1 MCPFIRGE
9 PARPVDRPGRR
20 ERESRPVGRARK
32 TPTDPTGA
40 FFDALAARGRVPLL
54 DNAKGTAR
62 FDIVSGRK
70 TDRWLVAIDN
80 GKVAVSRR
88 NDSADCV
95 IRADKALFEQLAA
108 GRKNAV
114 AAVLRGDLAVDGDWR
129 LLVRIQ
135 RLFPGRAPTRRRTA

>member
-1 MCPFIRGE
+1 
-9 PARPVDRPGRR
+9 
-20 ERESRPVGRARK
+20 VGRAQK

-40 FFDALAARGRVPLL
+40 FFEGLAARGRVPLL

-70 TDRWLVAIDN
+70 TDRWLLAIDN
-80 GKVAVSRR
+80 GQLSVFRS

-95 IRADKALFEQLAA
+95 IRVEKTLFEQLVA

-114 AAVLRGDLAVDGDWR
+114 AAVLRGDLVVDGDWR

-135 RLFPGRAPTRRRTA
+135 RLFPGRGRARRRTA

>member
-1 MCPFIRGE
+1 
-9 PARPVDRPGRR
+9 
-20 ERESRPVGRARK
+20 VGRART

-40 FFDALAARGRVPLL
+40 FFDALAAGGRVRLL

-62 FDIVSGRK
+62 FDIVDGRK
-70 TDRWLVAIDN
+70 VERWLVTVDN
-80 GKVAVSRR
+80 GEVSVSRR

-95 IRADKALFEQLAA
+95 IRADKTLFAEIAS

-135 RLFPGRAPTRRRTA
+135 RLFPGKGRARRRTT

>member
-1 MCPFIRGE
+1 M
-9 PARPVDRPGRR
+9 A
-20 ERESRPVGRARK
+20 RAREK
-32 TPTDPTGA
+32 PADPTSA
-40 FFDALAARGRVPLL
+40 FFDALAERSRVPLL

-80 GKVAVSRR
+80 GKISVSRR

-95 IRADKALFEQLAA
+95 IRADRALFEQLVA

-135 RLFPGRAPTRRRTA
+135 RLFPGKGRARRRTT

>member
-1 MCPFIRGE
+1 M
-9 PARPVDRPGRR
+9 
-20 ERESRPVGRARK
+20 GRAREK
-32 TPTDPTGA
+32 PADPTGA
-40 FFDALAARGRVPLL
+40 FFDALAERGRVPLL

-80 GKVAVSRR
+80 GKISVSRR

-95 IRADKALFEQLAA
+95 IRADRALFEQLVA

-135 RLFPGRAPTRRRTA
+135 RLFPGKGRARRRTT

>member
-1 MCPFIRGE
+1 
-9 PARPVDRPGRR
+9 
-20 ERESRPVGRARK
+20 VGRSRQK
-32 TPTDPTGA
+32 PTDATAA
-40 FFDALAARGRVPLL
+40 FFDALGERGRVPLL
-54 DNAKGTAR
+54 DNTKGTAR

-70 TDRWLVAIDN
+70 TDRWLLAIDN
-80 GKVAVSRR
+80 GKLSVSRR

-95 IRADKALFEQLAA
+95 IRADRVLFEQLAA

-135 RLFPGRAPTRRRTA
+135 RLFPGRGRARRRTT

>member
-1 MCPFIRGE
+1 
-9 PARPVDRPGRR
+9 
-20 ERESRPVGRARK
+20 VGRVRK
-32 TPTDPTGA
+32 TPTDPTSA
-40 FFDALAARGRVPLL
+40 FFDALAERGRVPLL

-62 FDIVSGRK
+62 FDIVDGRK
-70 TDRWLVAIDN
+70 VERWLVTVDN
-80 GKVAVSRR
+80 GEVSVSRR

-95 IRADKALFEQLAA
+95 IRADKTLFAQIAS

-135 RLFPGRAPTRRRTA
+135 RLFPGKGRTRRRTT

>member
-1 MCPFIRGE
+1 M
-9 PARPVDRPGRR
+9 
-20 ERESRPVGRARK
+20 GRARK

-40 FFDALAARGRVPLL
+40 FFDALAARARVPLL
-54 DNAKGTAR
+54 DNTKGTAR

-70 TDRWLVAIDN
+70 TDRWLLAIDN
-80 GKVAVSRR
+80 GKLSVSRR

-95 IRADKALFEQLAA
+95 IRVDRALFEQLVA

-135 RLFPGRAPTRRRTA
+135 RLFPGKGRARRRTT

>member
-1 MCPFIRGE
+1 
-9 PARPVDRPGRR
+9 
-20 ERESRPVGRARK
+20 VGRAQK

-40 FFDALAARGRVPLL
+40 FFEALAARGRVPLL

-70 TDRWLVAIDN
+70 TDRWLLAIDN
-80 GKVAVSRR
+80 GQLSVFRS

-95 IRADKALFEQLAA
+95 IRVEKTLFEQLVA

-114 AAVLRGDLAVDGDWR
+114 AAVLRGDLVVDGDWR

-135 RLFPGRAPTRRRTA
+135 RLFPGRGRARRRTA

>member
-1 MCPFIRGE
+1 M
-9 PARPVDRPGRR
+9 A
-20 ERESRPVGRARK
+20 RAREK
-32 TPTDPTGA
+32 PADPA
-40 FFDALAARGRVPLL
+40 SVFFDALAARSRVPLL

-80 GKVAVSRR
+80 GKISVSRR

-95 IRADKALFEQLAA
+95 IRVDRALFEQLVA

-135 RLFPGRAPTRRRTA
+135 RLFPGKGRARRRTT